1 MYIEL
6 NIKEA
11 EGTKT
16 YNYNV
21 VNLPAGP
28 QLPWKMIFQVDL
40 QNEEAVELTK
50 MQFIQN
56 KVIAYTERQSK
67 PNGADFKLSI
77 LAACAELVNNRNFNP
92 DATFDNE
99 FLNSMQNGIQVIS
112 TEKYVPDASDL
123 TEITYAG
130 TIKLTDDDITGIT
143 ARYHNVAPVMQHVS
157 VPGQNPNL
165 WYTQQFQSNQNPDQ
179 NVNEK
184 SISKPMTIDK
194 AHASLKVWQRGKPE
208 LSPADKNCYLWERI
222 QGIPPNVPKDIP
234 IGWFKPPINQNFLLN
249 VNHPEKIFSVEFH
262 NLDYQRISMKVTD
275 FYT

>member
-21 VNLPAGP
+21 ANLPVGP
-28 QLPWKMIFQVDL
+28 QFPWKMIFHVDL
-40 QNEEAVELTK
+40 ENDDAVELTK

-56 KVIAYTERQSK
+56 KVLAYTERQNK

-77 LAACAELVNNRNFNP
+77 LAACTEVVNNKDFIP
-92 DATFDNE
+92 DAIFNND

-112 TEKYVPDASDL
+112 TEKYKPDIADL
-123 TEITYAG
+123 SEITYAG
-130 TIKLTDDDITGIT
+130 TVRLTDDDITGIIG
-143 ARYHNVAPVMQHVS
+143 RYHNAAPVMQHVS
-157 VPGQNPNL
+157 VPGQIPNL
-165 WYTQQFQSNQNPDQ
+165 WYTQQIPSNQNPDQ
-179 NVNEK
+179 NANEK
-184 SISKPMTIDK
+184 SVFKPMTIDK
-194 AHASLKVWQRGKPE
+194 AHAALKFWQRGKEE

-234 IGWFKPPINQNFLLN
+234 IGWFKPPINQNILLN
-249 VNHPEKIFSVEFH
+249 VNHPDKIFS
-262 NLDYQRISMKVTD
+262 RIP
-275 FYT
+275 